1 MYWIK
6 EKMKY
11 NYLRIALLINIIVM
25 LFTDTKKFLCN
36 VNLKNIALFVEQ
48 FRRIHPSYL
57 EYKIRRKIGSQNI
70 KLFCNT
76 AYNKKHNYFS
86 IFRVVKQHKHVLVI
100 DISVPAYDKNSSGLR
115 MYTILNIL
123 NELGCKITFMAAEL
137 QPREP
142 YVTELRAIGIEVI
155 CEMVDMEKY
164 LRENGPSYDIVIL
177 SEPYP
182 AFDYI
187 SLIRAYAVNST
198 VIYDTVDVHWLRI
211 ERAAAVTGDTK
222 LLKEAEYIKKL
233 ELLNIKASDI
243 VLTVTKDEKNYLHK
257 LDSNLKIEVIP
268 NIHEINNYE
277 IKPFQSRNDLMFI
290 GHFLHQPNVDAV
302 KYFVKEIL
310 PLIKTQIPTIK
321 FYIVGTNPTREV
333 LNLRSDD
340 VNVTGYVK
348 DIAPYF
354 ENCRVFVAPLRFG
367 AGMKG
372 KIGQS
377 MMYGLPVVTTTI
389 GAEGMGLDDGRNV
402 LIADNP
408 ENFAEA
414 VLSLY
419 SNEKLWTEISVSS
432 MKHIDQNYSRE
443 CISLKLAEL
452 LGSLS

>member
-1 MYWIK
+1 
-6 EKMKY
+6 MKY